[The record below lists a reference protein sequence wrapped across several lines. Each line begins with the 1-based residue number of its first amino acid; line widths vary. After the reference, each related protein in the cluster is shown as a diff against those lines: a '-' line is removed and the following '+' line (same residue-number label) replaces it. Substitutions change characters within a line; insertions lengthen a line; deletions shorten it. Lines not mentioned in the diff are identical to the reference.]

1 MRFFCSSASIGKLF
15 SFCRESFL
23 ALSAEGHA
31 GDTRVHYGASVSPGG
46 VPWHLLWAFT
56 VAGAGSFR
64 GIAFR
69 RARAKQDD
77 GNPHKKKNDQQV
89 FACSAV
95 FNSSHPERGR
105 LATSHLG
112 LPRVQQQSRF
122 ELVSDVP
129 RCLCMCASTCIQG
142 LETEKSLATAVQLVL
157 LREHCCGSIY

>member
-112 LPRVQQQSRF
+112 LPRVQQQPRF
-122 ELVSDVP
+122 EPISSCHGSFMCMCSKTTKKVEISHKTAVHYLVSLP
-129 RCLCMCASTCIQG
+129 
-142 LETEKSLATAVQLVL
+142 EY
-157 LREHCCGSIY
+157 CCR